1 MSDDKSPG
9 QETSTGVAD
18 DQSTP
23 QTVDELIAALETA
36 RSAAEQARDQALR
49 AQAEAE
55 NVRRRTQRDVE
66 NAHKFALER
75 FGNDLLPVVDSLERA
90 VEAARTT
97 QRDGAVAAIAD
108 GVELS
113 LKLFVDTLAR
123 ANLVQVD
130 PVGEPFD
137 PKLHQAVSMIES
149 DTAEPGSVLQVL
161 QKGYTL
167 HGRLVRPAMVIVAKT
182 PAGSSS

>member
-1 MSDDKSPG
+1 MSEDKSPE
-9 QETSTGVAD
+9 QTSTEGAED
-18 DQSTP
+18 LSTP

-36 RSAAEQARDQALR
+36 RSVAAQARDQALR

-90 VEAARTT
+90 VESARVRPNATVRWRPSQT
-97 QRDGAVAAIAD
+97 AST
-108 GVELS
+108 LS

-123 ANLVQVD
+123 
-130 PVGEPFD
+130 GEPD
-137 PKLHQAVSMIES
+137 P
-149 DTAEPGSVLQVL
+149 
-161 QKGYTL
+161 
-167 HGRLVRPAMVIVAKT
+167 GRSGR
-182 PAGSSS
+182 